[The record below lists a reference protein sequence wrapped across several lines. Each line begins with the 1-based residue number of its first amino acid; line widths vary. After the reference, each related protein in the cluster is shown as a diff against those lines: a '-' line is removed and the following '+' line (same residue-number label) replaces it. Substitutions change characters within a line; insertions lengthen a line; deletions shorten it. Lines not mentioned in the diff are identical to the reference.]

1 LVDLRLDDPRLDDLI
16 FQPGARNRGLRSPT
30 YRAGK
35 AVTNPCA
42 MLPAVKYLAGFDHG
56 QEFVVARH
64 ETA

>member
-1 LVDLRLDDPRLDDLI
+1 VHSVGLVDLRLDDPRLNDLI

-42 MLPAVKYLAGFDHG
+42 MCTFDLRGSTMLHLPLTSDD
-56 QEFVVARH
+56 
-64 ETA
+64 